1 MYLVMTEDFC
11 KLIGLNI
18 HYVKQGNGTP
28 LLILAGWGT
37 TISTYQGL
45 IDDLSPIATVYCLE
59 MPGCGSS
66 DEPKQALTSD
76 DYAKLVEEFIH
87 KQKIK
92 KLNLFGHS
100 NGGRTIIKILGTG
113 KKLDFDV
120 EKIILTGCAGIV
132 HKKSSMTKLKTK
144 LVKTGKKVI
153 NSKLAKK
160 LAPNAEEKLKQH
172 MGSDDY
178 RAASPVMRETLVNLV
193 NEDLRDLLSNIKQ
206 PTLLLWGEYD
216 QATPIAD
223 GELMEELIPDSG
235 LVMFPYSSHFAFLE
249 NRARFREIIN
259 TFLTQ

>member
-1 MYLVMTEDFC
+1 MTDDYC
-11 KLIGLNI
+11 KLAGLKI
-18 HYVKQGNGTP
+18 HYVKQGTGTP

-37 TISTYQGL
+37 TISVYQGL
-45 IDDLSPIATVYCLE
+45 IDDMSDTYTVYCLE

-66 DEPKQALTSD
+66 DEPDEALTSD
-76 DYAKLVEEFIH
+76 DYAKIVKEFIK
-87 KQKIK
+87 KQNIK
-92 KLNLFGHS
+92 ELNVFGHS
-100 NGGRTIIKILGTG
+100 NGGRTIIKLLGTG

-120 EKIILTGCAGIV
+120 DKIILTGCAGIV
-132 HKKSSMTKLKTK
+132 HEKSNKAKLKTK
-144 LVKTGKKVI
+144 IVKAGKKVI
-153 NSKLAKK
+153 SSKLVKK
-160 LAPNAEEKLKQH
+160 LAPNAEEKLKQR

-178 RAASPVMRETLVNLV
+178 RAASPVMRKTLVNLV
-193 NEDLRDLLSNIKQ
+193 NEDLRNLLPNIKQ

-216 QATPIAD
+216 EATPIAD